1 MILHIEWRTLQNYR
15 PVFPCERLSVGQHGE
30 LVDDGRVQELHV
42 VRPRLDPAESVESI
56 IIISYVSLSEDDDDD
71 GVSLSVL
78 FSIYSPIRTG
88 SSLARTLTLRVQ
100 IIVVRISLPRPA
112 DNKLHHQSD
121 QHSQHPDLLVV
132 HPSHSHVT
140 SNHPGGN
147 MESKKNRNK
156 STTTRKISF

>member
-78 FSIYSPIRTG
+78 FSISSPIRTG

-100 IIVVRISLPRPA
+100 IIVVRVAFPRP
-112 DNKLHHQSD
+112 DNNELS
-121 QHSQHPDLLVV
+121 S
-132 HPSHSHVT
+132 
-140 SNHPGGN
+140 
-147 MESKKNRNK
+147 
-156 STTTRKISF
+156 I